1 MTTLIQFLTL
11 YQLYVQLLKRKIT
24 FSEETSG
31 ASRFFIGE
39 DARLRGERLFSSVI
53 PEKIRPSVL

>member
-1 MTTLIQFLTL
+1 MTTLIQLLSL

-31 ASRFFIGE
+31 ASDSSSEKMPGSEENGYFSP
-39 DARLRGERLFSSVI
+39 LFR
-53 PEKIRPSVL
+53 KK